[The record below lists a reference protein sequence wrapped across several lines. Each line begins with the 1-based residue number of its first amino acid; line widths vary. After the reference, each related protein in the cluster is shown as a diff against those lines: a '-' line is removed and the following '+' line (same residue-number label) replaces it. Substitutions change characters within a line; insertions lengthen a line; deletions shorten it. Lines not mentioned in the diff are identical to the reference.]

1 MVVAPEHG
9 EFAGSL
15 SAVKRLY
22 ARLRGEKPVET
33 KDVVMIVVFSVVAST
48 LAGLIPAWRAAKLK
62 PVEALR
68 SE

>member
-1 MVVAPEHG
+1 MGQEV
-9 EFAGSL
+9 F
-15 SAVKRLY
+15 VKFYQFSNLP
-22 ARLRGEKPVET
+22 AHTEP
-33 KDVVMIVVFSVVAST
+33 KDVAIIVVFSIIAST